1 MKNIKNFLIGLDND
15 LWDLMGIECG
25 SDFMNEDG
33 TMNGKFD
40 AYCKAVEN
48 ELQANNIHSVSE
60 KVYRE
65 LEDVKDALKEKAI
78 KRGYPYKINKLTG
91 RLRPASTTKVNT
103 VEMGYLI
110 DETIQLCAELGI
122 VIEPIK

>member
-1 MKNIKNFLIGLDND
+1 MKNIRNFLINLDND

-33 TMNGKFD
+33 SMNGKFD

-48 ELQANNIHSVSE
+48 ELQANNVHSVSE

-65 LEDVKDALKEKAI
+65 LEDVNYHTIGGSKASCGLEPINIRFHCKAENKEKALE
-78 KRGYPYKINKLTG
+78 RLFNKHPNL
-91 RLRPASTTKVNT
+91 
-103 VEMGYLI
+103 EMGNI
-110 DETIQLCAELGI
+110 IQVEEA
-122 VIEPIK
+122 

>member
-1 MKNIKNFLIGLDND
+1 MKNIRNFLINLDND

-33 TMNGKFD
+33 SMNGKFD

-60 KVYRE
+60 KIYRE
-65 LEDVKDALKEKAI
+65 LEDVNYHTMNRALK
-78 KRGYPYKINKLTG
+78 KLG
-91 RLRPASTTKVNT
+91 MVA
-103 VEMGYLI
+103 
-110 DETIQLCAELGI
+110 
-122 VIEPIK
+122 